1 MSEIDLLRRIEAL
14 EKKVEELET
23 TINTIGM
30 IEKSERISEFLR
42 QRKRNQSLVSL
53 VNSMSDEE
61 IVISSTES
69 EHTQKLEK
77 EREHLESHIKEA
89 LVRENTVTNQAAE
102 NEQLFS
108 IVNYRSYVEITG
120 YNGFNANTIV
130 IPSRIKEKPVIKI
143 GDNAFKNS
151 PCKHI
156 VISDSVIEI
165 GNNAFSDSKNLQS
178 VQLGSRTKTIG
189 DWAFSRC
196 TELKAIDLPE
206 SLLQIGSYC
215 FSNSGIERIVIP
227 SSLQTI
233 PNGCFSDCSR
243 LRELIISEG
252 VLYVEKNV
260 FGFSSL
266 HKTSLTDIVFP
277 KSLKVINIELFGS
290 SSNRNCKLVFLGN
303 NTDWKCNSSFN
314 FARHTV
320 YCAFG
325 SRILQSSRQFGCE
338 VHPLSEYL
346 ENR

>member
-1 MSEIDLLRRIEAL
+1 MSEMDLLRRIEAL

-30 IEKSERISEFLR
+30 IEKSERISEYLR
-42 QRKRNQSLVSL
+42 KRKRNQSLVSL

-108 IVNYRSYVEITG
+108 IVDYRSGVEIIG

-130 IPSRIKEKPVIKI
+130 IPSRIKGKPVVMI

-156 VISDSVIEI
+156 IIPDSVIAI
-165 GNNAFSDSKNLQS
+165 GNHAFSDSKNLQS
-178 VQLGSRTKTIG
+178 VRLGSRIEIIG
-189 DWAFSRC
+189 KWAFSWC

-206 SLLQIGSYC
+206 SLSHLGSYC
-215 FSNSGIERIVIP
+215 FSNSGIEKIVIP

-266 HKTSLTDIVFP
+266 HKTSLTNIVFP
-277 KSLKVINIELFGS
+277 KSMKVVNIELFGS
-290 SSNRNCKLVFLGN
+290 SSNQNCKLVFLGSK
-303 NTDWKCNSSFN
+303 TDWKSDSNYN
-314 FARHTV
+314 YAKHIV
-320 YCAFG
+320 YCPFG
-325 SRILQSSRQFGCE
+325 SKILQSSRQLGCE
-338 VHPLSEYL
+338 VHPLSEYYP
-346 ENR
+346 R